1 MGRIVLR
8 KQEQPQEQSQKL
20 PTVKEIL
27 EDVRENFDEFL
38 NRLKEYV
45 AKGKG
50 GKKAFVEFLKT
61 RWEMDEETAESY
73 VIPLIEGIAKDEDL
87 FNKLSEVVKEAVE
100 EWTKEEKS
108 IEGRMRKLVRKELMK
123 TLERLKKEISF

>member
-8 KQEQPQEQSQKL
+8 KQEQPQEQSQEP
-20 PTVKEIL
+20 PTVEKIL
-27 EDVRENFDEFL
+27 EDVRENFNEFL

-50 GKKAFVEFLKT
+50 GEKAFVEFLKT
-61 RWEMDEETAESY
+61 RWKMDEETAKSY
-73 VIPLIEGIAKDEDL
+73 VIPLIEGIAKDKDL
-87 FNKLSEVVKEAVE
+87 SNKLSEATKRAVA

-108 IEGRMRKLVRKELMK
+108 IQGVMRKLVRKELMK
-123 TLERLKKEISF
+123 ALERLKKEISF